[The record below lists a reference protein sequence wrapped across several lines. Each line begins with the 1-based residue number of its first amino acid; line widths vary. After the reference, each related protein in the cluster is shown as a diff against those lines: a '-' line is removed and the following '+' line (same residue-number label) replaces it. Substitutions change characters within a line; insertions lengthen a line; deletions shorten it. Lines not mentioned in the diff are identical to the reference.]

1 MQVSMS
7 HSKKIVISG
16 GGEVGGFAAQLLSE
30 NGHGVTIIDESQ
42 EVLERLDQSFEAK
55 MVVGSACH
63 ANILKEAQVDSCDVM
78 IAATSLDE
86 INILSGALGKRMGAK
101 KVISRIHHRIY
112 QNSHYFNYETGFGID
127 HLIYPEELTARSICS
142 HLNDP
147 GVMAIQSFAK
157 DAIELHQYKVDH
169 HCRLVDIPL
178 KEVKLPPGIRIIKIK
193 RDDQAIIPGAH
204 SELKPRDIVT
214 LIGPS
219 EQFSEVK
226 GFFVKEKR
234 KTKEIVIVGGS
245 ATAEWVIAHLRS
257 QDVSIRLFELDLD
270 KANELAIRYPKVTVL
285 NADALEP
292 HTFDAEHLDRATAL
306 LAVSDSQERNILVGL
321 QAKKLGVRSTYA
333 VIHNSSYLSAL
344 EEVGID
350 YCYSPRMEAA
360 KELLRLMDDSPIKNV
375 TNLGDGQINVY
386 ELTARL
392 QGAAIG
398 QKLIDVKFPSM
409 SFIAAIQ
416 RGKKVFSPRADDT
429 VEADDTLI
437 IIGPAD
443 IESTLLKLYL

>member
-1 MQVSMS
+1 MK

-16 GGEVGGFAAQLLSE
+16 GGEVGSYAAQLLSE
-30 NGHGVTIIDESQ
+30 NGHSVTIIDESE

-55 MVVGSACH
+55 MVAGSACH
-63 ANILKEAQVDSCDVM
+63 ANVLKEAQVDSCDVM

-112 QNSHYFNYETGFGID
+112 QNANYFNYETGFGID
-127 HLIYPEELTARSICS
+127 HLIYPEELTARAICS

-157 DAIELHQYKVDH
+157 EAIELHQYHVDH
-169 HCRLVDIPL
+169 HCKLIHLPL
-178 KEVKLPPGIRIIKIK
+178 REVTLPAGIRIIKIL
-193 RDDQAIIPGAH
+193 RQSQAIIPGAN
-204 SELKPRDIVT
+204 SELLPGDIVT

-219 EQFSEVK
+219 EQFSQVK
-226 GFFVKEKR
+226 GFFVKDKK

-245 ATAEWVIAHLRS
+245 PTAEWVIAHLKG
-257 QDVSIRLFELDLD
+257 QDVSIRLFELNLD
-270 KANELAIRYPKVTVL
+270 VANELAARYPRITVL
-285 NADALEP
+285 HADALDS
-292 HTFDAEHLDRATAL
+292 HTFDSEHLERAQAL
-306 LAVSDSQERNILVGL
+306 LALSDVQERNILVGL
-321 QAKKLGVRSTYA
+321 QAKKLGVQTTYA

-344 EEVGID
+344 EEVGINF
-350 YCYSPRMEAA
+350 CYSPRMEAA

-375 TNLGDGQINVY
+375 TSLGDGQVNIY
-386 ELTARL
+386 ELTARMH
-392 QGAAIG
+392 GAAIG
-398 QKLIDVKFPSM
+398 QRLIDVKFPSM

-416 RGKKVFSPRADDT
+416 RGKEVFSPGANDT
-429 VEADDTLI
+429 VEPDDTLI
-437 IIGPAD
+437 IIGPKD